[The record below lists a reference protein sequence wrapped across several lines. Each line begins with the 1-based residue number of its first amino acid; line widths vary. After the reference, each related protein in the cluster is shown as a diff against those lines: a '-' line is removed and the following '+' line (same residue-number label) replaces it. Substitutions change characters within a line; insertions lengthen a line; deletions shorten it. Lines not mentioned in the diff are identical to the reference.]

1 MDEFRNKGGRKAAF
15 VAIVANCFLT
25 VLNISVGLMSGS
37 YALVSEGA
45 HTLSDVATSI
55 IAYIGFKIGQKPADN
70 EHPLGHGR
78 AEAVSGLVIVL
89 FLAMVAY
96 EIMSGAIVKLINPSQ
111 ITTPDVYA
119 ALMAI
124 FGIFINLIISNYIIK
139 IGEEIK
145 SPAIVA
151 DGKHQKTDIFSSVAV
166 LVGVVA
172 SNMGF
177 PQLDPLVGLIIGF
190 LILKTAYEIGK
201 ENLDNIMGKVP
212 SEEFI
217 DQIKTVADRS
227 SPYAQNAHNIKVD
240 YLGSYATVTLH
251 VELDG
256 NMTLEQSHEIV
267 HTIQDNM
274 IKKIPEVKYVIV
286 HACPIGLNY
295 NHDQEIDK

>member
-25 VLNISVGLMSGS
+25 ALNISVGLMSGS

-78 AEAVSGLVIVL
+78 AEAISGLVIVL